1 MCVRSAAAIVNI
13 CQDFLSLS
21 AAAADAAAAAAQPF
35 VLPLKSVGHNEGA
48 NAALLDKHTDDDD
61 DDDDDGVDDRRGAG
75 ERGAEALTHFAECW
89 LDLPRGTIA
98 DDLDSGLM
106 PAVSEL

>member
-1 MCVRSAAAIVNI
+1 MRSAAAIVNI

-21 AAAADAAAAAAQPF
+21 AAAAADDDAAQPF

-48 NAALLDKHTDDDD
+48 NAALLDKHTDDD

>member
-1 MCVRSAAAIVNI
+1 MRYAAAIVNI

-21 AAAADAAAAAAQPF
+21 AAAAAAAGQPF

-61 DDDDDGVDDRRGAG
+61 DDDDGVDDRRRAG

-89 LDLPRGTIA
+89 LDLPRGAIA
-98 DDLDSGLM
+98 DDLDSGRM